1 MLEWHDYVK
10 IFVAIMV
17 IVDPIGGVPVF
28 LTLTSGRSA
37 VQRYRA
43 AWVAALAVALVL
55 LASALAGE
63 HIMRLFGI
71 GIPSFRVGAGIV
83 ILLMSISMLH
93 GKLGATRQAPGEAEE
108 AEEKDTVAVVPLAIP
123 LLSGP
128 GAISTT
134 IVYSHQSSF
143 WMHTLML
150 CVIILVVAVS
160 VWVSL
165 RLAVPIGRALG
176 TTGVNIATRLMGLIL
191 AAIAV
196 EFIAGGMKE
205 LFPALR

>member
-1 MLEWHDYVK
+1 MEWHDYVK
-10 IFVAIMV
+10 VFVAVMV

-28 LTLTSGRSA
+28 LTLTSGRSPA
-37 VQRYRA
+37 QRRRV
-43 AWVAALAVALVL
+43 AWVAAMAVALVL
-55 LASALAGE
+55 LVSALAGE

-71 GIPSFRVGAGIV
+71 GLPSFKVGAGIV
-83 ILLMSISMLH
+83 VLLMAISMLNAR
-93 GKLGATRQAPGEAEE
+93 LGGTRQAPGEAEE

-134 IVYSHQSSF
+134 IVYAHQLSS
-143 WMHTLML
+143 WLHTLVL
-150 CVIILVVAVS
+150 CIIIVVVAVS

-165 RLAVPIGRALG
+165 RLALPIGRALG
-176 TTGVNIATRLMGLIL
+176 TTGINIATRLMGLIL

-196 EFIAGGMKE
+196 EFMADGMKD
-205 LFPALR
+205 LFPALK

>member
-10 IFVAIMV
+10 IFVAIVV
-17 IVDPIGGVPVF
+17 IVDPIGSIPVF
-28 LTLTSGRSA
+28 LTLTSGRSPA
-37 VQRYRA
+37 DRRRA
-43 AWVAALAVALVL
+43 AWVAALAVAVVL
-55 LASALAGE
+55 ISSALAGE
-63 HIMRLFGI
+63 SVMRLFGI
-71 GIPSFRVGAGIV
+71 GIPSFRAGAGIV
-83 ILLMSISMLH
+83 VLLMAVSMLNAR
-93 GKLGATRQAPGEAEE
+93 LGGTRQAPGEAEE

-134 IVYSHQSSF
+134 IVYAHQLSS
-143 WMHTLML
+143 WLHTFML
-150 CVIILVVAVS
+150 CVIIVGVAVS

-165 RLAVPIGRALG
+165 RLAAPIGRALG
-176 TTGVNIATRLMGLIL
+176 TTGINIATRLMGLIL

-196 EFIAGGMKE
+196 EFMAEGVKD